1 MDHLPY
7 LCVMSSHQTQV
18 CIAASLYLN
27 VLASGQGMAYPA
39 RDYEEWARRA
49 GFTGVRTLTDHPC
62 EHGLTIGTKA

>member
-1 MDHLPY
+1 
-7 LCVMSSHQTQV
+7 MSSHQTQV